1 MHKRILSNPGRT
13 YKWLAMISIG
23 GCAFQLG
30 GCIND
35 ILFLVAPFI
44 L

>member
-1 MHKRILSNPGRT
+1 MRKAKSVQTVRT
-13 YKWLAMISIG
+13 YKWLAMVSMG
-23 GCAFQLG
+23 GCTFQLA
-30 GCIND
+30 GCLDD